1 MHMLHVETEL
11 SLSLQVCFYVEWSLP
26 TLELRAGNVE
36 TSPVC
41 NAFLFFFYKKKMKY
55 TYACV
60 SVSCF
65 LSESLHVILNK
76 KKKSTMV
83 VNKMCSLSKTE
94 EVIEQ
99 QLSLEH

>member
-41 NAFLFFFYKKKMKY
+41 NAFLFFFYKKNEIHICMCF
-55 TYACV
+55 CV
-60 SVSCF
+60 MFFV
-65 LSESLHVILNK
+65 
-76 KKKSTMV
+76 
-83 VNKMCSLSKTE
+83 
-94 EVIEQ
+94 
-99 QLSLEH
+99 